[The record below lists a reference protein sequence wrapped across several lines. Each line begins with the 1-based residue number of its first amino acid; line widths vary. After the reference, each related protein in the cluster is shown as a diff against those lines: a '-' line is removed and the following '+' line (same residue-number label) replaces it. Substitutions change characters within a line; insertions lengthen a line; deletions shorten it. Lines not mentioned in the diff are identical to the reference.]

1 SPAGALVYYTL
12 DGSDPRVAG
21 TGAISSSAVAY
32 SGPITLNVARRV
44 KARIFSSGS
53 WSALVDQTF
62 VMPTSFPLRIVEM
75 HYHPGSHAGEQVI
88 LAGPVG
94 ETLQNFI
101 YDDNAPWPAEADGNG
116 PSLEVID
123 PLGDPGDPV
132 NWRASLVNGGTPGTT
147 ASPPIVLSSSFGYMI
162 GH

>member
-1 SPAGALVYYTL
+1 NVQISGGVTYTFGNVNLSAGQRIVVPRTIAIFDQVY
-12 DGSDPRVAG
+12 G
-21 TGAISSSAVAY
+21 TGINRTSSGY
-32 SGPITLNVARRV
+32 SGKLDN
-44 KARIFSSGS
+44 
-53 WSALVDQTF
+53 
-62 VMPTSFPLRIVEM
+62 
-75 HYHPGSHAGEQVI
+75 AGEQVI

-116 PSLEVID
+116 PSLEIID

-147 ASPPIVLSSSFGYMI
+147 ASPPIVLAS
-162 GH
+162 